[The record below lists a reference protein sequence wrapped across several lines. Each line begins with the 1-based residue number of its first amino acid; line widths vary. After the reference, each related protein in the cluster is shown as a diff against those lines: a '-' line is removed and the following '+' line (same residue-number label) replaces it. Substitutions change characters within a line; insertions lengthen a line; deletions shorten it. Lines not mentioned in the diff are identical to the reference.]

1 MLSHGQ
7 PGEDIPAPPHFLP
20 FLAIKKKKSISGLNF
35 LVLHGNSLS
44 NPSLTLPLNDFSFF
58 TQLDSTLIFYIPVCF
73 LCSLSAGPC
82 RSCFLII
89 VSFDSLRV
97 FLFFCAWLFPV
108 ETLKAQVLGHPRKPP
123 DLTDLD
129 LKSNCAQSF
138 GLLAL
143 SRSICLSH

>member
-1 MLSHGQ
+1 MTFLS
-7 PGEDIPAPPHFLP
+7 L
-20 FLAIKKKKSISGLNF
+20 L
-35 LVLHGNSLS
+35 
-44 NPSLTLPLNDFSFF
+44 SLTPLSFF
-58 TQLDSTLIFYIPVCF
+58 T
-73 LCSLSAGPC
+73 SLFAFCVLSLLVLVDLW
-82 RSCFLII
+82 FLII

-108 ETLKAQVLGHPRKPP
+108 ETLKAQVLGHPHKPP
-123 DLTDLD
+123 DLTNLD